1 MLFNC
6 TLSVDDDSSI
16 LVGSSTEKFLDVTNL
31 GDIMSALRKVNFDM
45 HTWEDLCLK
54 LGLFQTTIDTIEKD
68 EHGDCNDCLK
78 SCLMKWLNR
87 NDEVD
92 KKGGAKWTV
101 LISALKHIGQI
112 PAAESK
118 QYCLMP
124 INYLSLYNTELNEI
138 IKDYE
143 SCIDSNTNNA
153 LQCTVKL

>member
-1 MLFNC
+1 MLFNF
-6 TLSVDDDSSI
+6 TLSVNDDSSNQVVPSPEGV
-16 LVGSSTEKFLDVTNL
+16 LHVTNL
-31 GDIMSALRKVNFDM
+31 SYIMSALRKVNFDM

-68 EHGDCNDCLK
+68 EHGGCNDRLK

-118 QYCLMP
+118 QWF
-124 INYLSLYNTELNEI
+124 NANKLSI
-138 IKDYE
+138 SI
-143 SCIDSNTNNA
+143 
-153 LQCTVKL
+153 